1 MKENDFDK
9 ERLLDLIG
17 GLLDDGLDSAGRRE
31 LAQTLKASADA
42 RKIYRQ
48 QTDLHARL
56 HLDHASGL
64 TPALMREVEGR
75 RRRPRF
81 PLRLAVGAIAACL
94 AGIAMVTA
102 MVWPKPSG
110 DHGFAHIEST
120 SAARWE
126 SSNLPTTKGSRL
138 GQGTLRLAE
147 GMVTLRFDSGA
158 ELTIEAPAEL
168 TLVDAMRCILSNGIA
183 VADVPVSA
191 HGFLISTPTAE
202 VIDHGTRFS
211 VVVNGETKETQTQV
225 HDGLVEVEHRQSGR
239 KVMLRDG
246 QFQSAGTDHFGE
258 RLDGSGQSLWP
269 QAIGPSARGAQWRR
283 LTTNRDAYIGRS
295 YTRNHEVHHSETLLL
310 VKNGTVQRKAY
321 LGFDLAGIESDQI
334 AEVELALEFAPTGWG
349 LASLV
354 PEATFGVYG
363 LLENFPWDE
372 ESIDMRNAPANQDR
386 APGLVSSKVAKLGSF
401 VLPHGVQRGRFGID
415 GEPLVDFLRQRNG
428 SEVTLIV
435 IRETPEIRTNGLV
448 HGFASRRHPELSGPT
463 LSIRLSEP

>member
-17 GLLDDGLDSAGRRE
+17 GLLDDWLDSAGRRE
-31 LAQTLKASADA
+31 LAQTLEASADA

-48 QTDLHARL
+48 QADLHARL
-56 HLDHASGL
+56 HLDHVSGL
-64 TPALMREVEGR
+64 TPALMHEAGGAR
-75 RRRPRF
+75 RRRGF
-81 PLRLAVGAIAACL
+81 PLRRLAVGAIAACL
-94 AGIAMVTA
+94 AVLAALAWHET
-102 MVWPKPSG
+102 PG
-110 DHGFAHIEST
+110 DYGFARIESA

-126 SSNLPTTKGSRL
+126 SSDLPSTTGSRL

-147 GMVTLRFDSGA
+147 GLVTLRFDSGA
-158 ELTIEAPAEL
+158 AITLEAPAEL
-168 TLVDAMRCILSNGIA
+168 TLADAMRCFLSDGTA
-183 VADVPVSA
+183 VADVPESA
-191 HGFLISTPTAE
+191 HGFRISTPTAE

-211 VVVNGETKETQTQV
+211 VVVNGETKETQIQV
-225 HDGLVEVEHRQSGR
+225 HQGLVELSHRVSGR

-246 QFQSAGTDHFGE
+246 QSQSAGTEHFGE
-258 RLDGSGQSLWP
+258 MLDDPGQSFGP
-269 QAIGPSARGAQWRR
+269 QIIGPVARSAQWRR
-283 LTTNRDAYIGRS
+283 LTTIRDAYIGRS
-295 YTRNHEVHHSETLLL
+295 YSNNQEVHDSETLLL
-310 VKNGTVQRKAY
+310 VKNGTVLRKAY
-321 LGFDLAGIESDQI
+321 LGFDLSDIEPGRI
-334 AEVELALEFAPTGWG
+334 AEAELALEFAPTGWG

-363 LLENFPWDE
+363 LLENSPWDE
-372 ESIDMRNAPANQDR
+372 NSIDMRNAPANQDK